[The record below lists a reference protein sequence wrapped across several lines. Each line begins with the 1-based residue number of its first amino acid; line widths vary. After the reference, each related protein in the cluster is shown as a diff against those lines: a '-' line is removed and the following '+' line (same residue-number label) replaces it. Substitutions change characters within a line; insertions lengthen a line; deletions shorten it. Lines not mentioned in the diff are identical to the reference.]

1 MFSMLRKIPL
11 AKINDVC
18 FVERVTVIFRCRVFY
33 AIMPSYIKQ
42 ENHMLIA
49 HFSLKKKMNRSKL
62 YLVLHNYIR
71 YEYFRYDWIF
81 SSLPVW
87 CIRISSEFTGLTTR
101 VTWYTKTS
109 LLVIFKMASLRKAS
123 KSHARSY
130 KERSQVMIIFLLHI
144 ISQKCTDLCKVY
156 EICFYFTM

>member
-1 MFSMLRKIPL
+1 MFRREGHWYISRCKIF
-11 AKINDVC
+11 D
-18 FVERVTVIFRCRVFY
+18 

-42 ENHMLIA
+42 EDHILIA
-49 HFSLKKKMNRSKL
+49 HFELKKKIGSIKT
-62 YLVLHNYIR
+62 LHSYIR

-144 ISQKCTDLCKVY
+144 ISQKCTDLYKVY

>member
-1 MFSMLRKIPL
+1 MQKLFSMLRKIPL

-18 FVERVTVIFRCRVFY
+18 FVERVTVIFRCKVFY

-42 ENHMLIA
+42 ENHILIA
-49 HFSLKKKMNRSKL
+49 HFSLKKKWIDH
-62 YLVLHNYIR
+62 LHSYIR

>member
-18 FVERVTVIFRCRVFY
+18 FVERVTVIFRCKVFY
-33 AIMPSYIKQ
+33 EIMPSYIKE
-42 ENHMLIA
+42 ENHIVIA
-49 HFSLKKKMNRSKL
+49 HFSLKKKNH
-62 YLVLHNYIR
+62 LHSYIR

-144 ISQKCTDLCKVY
+144 ISQKCTDLYKVY